1 MSTSPRTSHVSVYRR
16 RTARSPS
23 YGFAQQRERAGNK
36 EDRDGR
42 WKSRPGRSMN
52 SVGVLAGSVSTA
64 LFVGSA
70 LPMLYKAARTKDL
83 GSYSLGNI
91 VLANVGN
98 AVYALYVFSLP
109 AGPIWAMHT
118 FYLVS
123 TALML
128 FWYLRYELSK
138 RRERSREADQADVS
152 APPADRRPARWPP
165 ALAAS
170 RRA

>member
-1 MSTSPRTSHVSVYRR
+1 
-16 RTARSPS
+16 
-23 YGFAQQRERAGNK
+23 
-36 EDRDGR
+36 
-42 WKSRPGRSMN
+42 MN

-128 FWYLRYELSK
+128 FWYLRYELA
-138 RRERSREADQADVS
+138 EVS
-152 APPADRRPARWPP
+152 GPPADRRPARWPP
-165 ALAAS
+165 AP
-170 RRA
+170 

>member
-1 MSTSPRTSHVSVYRR
+1 
-16 RTARSPS
+16 
-23 YGFAQQRERAGNK
+23 
-36 EDRDGR
+36 
-42 WKSRPGRSMN
+42 MN

-83 GSYSLGNI
+83 SSYSLGNI

-138 RRERSREADQADVS
+138 RREKSREVDQADAS
-152 APPADRRPARWPP
+152 GPPADRRPARWPP
-165 ALAAS
+165 APAAS
-170 RRA
+170 RRAAARPAP